1 MDAAMEAWL
10 SATVMTD
17 FGPAV
22 GYDPLAQEYFRRLWA
37 EQGPLTGE
45 DLWLAAA
52 QHQLELA
59 ADAVIAV
66 LADLSATLPERS
78 VHIEPVLCGSVVRV
92 SVDGRFSSH
101 DGGRLVA
108 FGADQALHEVAAT
121 VQDLLTEAFW
131 MVWPECPAH
140 ARGLLAEAGSPP
152 AWVCRAG
159 NHTLG
164 VIGGLRASGQA
175 AVSA

>member
-1 MDAAMEAWL
+1 MEAWL
-10 SATVMTD
+10 SDTVMAD

-22 GYDPLAQEYFRRLWA
+22 GYDQVATTYFRELWT

-45 DLWLAAA
+45 ALWLAAA
-52 QHQLELA
+52 DHQLRLA
-59 ADAVIAV
+59 ADAVLCV
-66 LADLSATLPERS
+66 LADLAATLPERQ
-78 VHIEPVLCGSVVRV
+78 VHIQPVLCGSVVRI
-92 SVDGRFSSH
+92 SVDGRYSSH

-108 FGADQALHEVAAT
+108 FGADQALLEVAAT

-152 AWVCRAG
+152 TWACRAG

-164 VIGGLRASGQA
+164 VIGGLSAPGHA
-175 AVSA
+175 AVASA